1 MTNPRGM
8 NQMIEIFFQVKFNT
22 TYAKEDVKYDEI
34 PEIKLGQPDQKCSEF
49 QLHSTGSI
57 D

>member
-34 PEIKLGQPDQKCSEF
+34 PEIKLGQFRVRNFQKPT
-49 QLHSTGSI
+49 LTT
-57 D
+57 